1 MCVSPYAIPS
11 RNPGVPSCMRSLT
24 GRCPRRPIRLRPE
37 RSMSGSDESEVADS
51 RAPSSGPGSRR
62 QRGGGPRHPRHMT
75 LMGWV
80 SIAVVAALVI
90 VTLGAYV
97 KDREVWDSIRR
108 VDVTNLGHPP
118 PPHVSPTST
127 NAPNLLAFPPG

>member
-1 MCVSPYAIPS
+1 
-11 RNPGVPSCMRSLT
+11 
-24 GRCPRRPIRLRPE
+24 
-37 RSMSGSDESEVADS
+37 MSGSDESEVADS

-97 KDREVWDSIRR
+97 KYREGWDNIRR
-108 VDVTNLGHPP
+108 VDVTDLGHRPP
-118 PPHVSPTST
+118 TYVSAKDP
-127 NAPNLLAFPPG
+127 NALNLLGFPPAGTAG